1 MMTHRYI
8 HPEWVNGFQEVEWR
22 NDSLANCHNMDTLW
36 GFMIQAGEQ
45 CHMLVPADLRDPVLW
60 RLLKVGIQWKQL
72 LVSFADDPIDGD
84 L

>member
-8 HPEWVNGFQEVEWR
+8 CPGWVNGFQEVEWR
-22 NDSLANCHNMDTLW
+22 NDPLVDCHNMDTLW

-45 CHMLVPADLRDPVLW
+45 CWMLVPADLRVLQW
-60 RLLKVGIQWKQL
+60 LLKVGIRWKRL
-72 LVSFADDPIDGD
+72 LVLFTDDSIDGD